1 MCIFETN
8 MTTAHLVFCEEVN
21 IIVLFQ
27 GFCHPVNEDLRE
39 PLVRLQPGRV
49 EAQAEWG
56 SI

>member
-1 MCIFETN
+1 MCIFKTN